1 MSFDH
6 LGVAGLIPLAIWIL
20 LSGLDDLF
28 ISLVFCLTR
37 PRSRILPAEA
47 ELAGAAERRIAI
59 FVPLWQ
65 EHRVIEKMLERNL
78 SVIRYQ
84 DFDIFVGVYPNDE
97 ATVRAVS
104 QVARL
109 HPRVHLAYCGRPGPT
124 SKGDCLNWIFK
135 GMRTF
140 EEETGERFEIVTTH
154 DAEDLI
160 HPDSLRLIN
169 WFSRRYDMVQ
179 VPVLPLPTPFRQ
191 FTHGIYCD
199 EFAEFQTKD
208 IPVRQRL
215 GGFLPS
221 NGVGTGYSRAA
232 LERLAV
238 QRQGRI
244 FAPECLT
251 EDYENGYCLHALG
264 CRQIFVPVHFE
275 GGEPRATREYFPR
288 TLRSAIRQRSRWVAG
303 IVLQGWERQGWRG
316 PRGQTYWFCRDRKG
330 LVGNLLAPLAN
341 LLFFGGMVHYGLV
354 RRGFAQWHPGYDLPP
369 WLALFCAATLWL
381 AMTQVGL
388 RTWCCARIYGWPF
401 ACGVPLRMLWANVL
415 NSAATA
421 GAIGQYWKA
430 RRNRRTL
437 EWLKTDHVY
446 PAQMAPQTSRPRL
459 GEILVKMRCV
469 SMEELEEALANRAPG
484 VRIGEHLIISQRITE
499 ENLYQALSSQAGI
512 PLGMPE
518 LGEVNPL
525 VTRLLPVALAR
536 RANVIP
542 YRVSGG
548 ELHLVTPEVP
558 SRRIAEELAA
568 ASGMG
573 VRFRLVRPPEFLALA
588 QLYLPG
594 GPLPE

>member
-1 MSFDH
+1 MWLDH
-6 LGVAGLIPLAIWIL
+6 LALAGLVPLAIWIL

-28 ISLVFCLTR
+28 ISFIFCLTR
-37 PRSRILPAEA
+37 QRRGLLPSEA
-47 ELAGAAERRIAI
+47 DLSGASERPIAI
-59 FVPLWQ
+59 FVPLWK

-84 DFDIFVGVYPNDE
+84 NYDVFVGVYPNDD
-97 ATVRAVS
+97 ATLRAVH

-109 HPRVHLAYCGRPGPT
+109 HPHVHVTLCGRPGPT
-124 SKGDCLNWIFK
+124 SKGDCLNWIYK
-135 GMRTF
+135 GMQKF
-140 EEETGERFEIVTTH
+140 EADSCKRFEIVTTH

-169 WFSRRYDMVQ
+169 WFCSRYDMVQ
-179 VPVLPLPTPFRQ
+179 VPVLPLPTPFWE
-191 FTHGIYCD
+191 FTHGLYCD

-208 IPVRQRL
+208 IPIRRRL

-232 LERLAV
+232 LERLAA

-264 CRQIFVPVHFE
+264 CRQIFVPIHFE
-275 GGEPRATREYFPR
+275 AGSPTATREYFPR

-303 IVLQGWERQGWRG
+303 IVLQGWERQGWHG

-330 LVGNLLAPLAN
+330 LVGNLVAPITNLVFLAGLAGWVTAPHWMEH
-341 LLFFGGMVHYGLV
+341 LLV
-354 RRGFAQWHPGYDLPP
+354 RISLPP
-369 WLALFCAATLWL
+369 WTAFFWLLTLAIAI
-381 AMTQVGL
+381 TQIAL
-388 RTWCCARIYGWPF
+388 RTWCCAQIYGWPF
-401 ACGVPLRMLWANVL
+401 ALGVPLRMLWGNLV

-421 GAIGQYWKA
+421 GALGQYWQA
-430 RRNRRTL
+430 RRRNKTL

-446 PAQMAPQTSRPRL
+446 PTQVAPEAERPRL

-469 SMEELEEALANRAPG
+469 SMEELEEALESRKPG
-484 VRIGEHLIISQRITE
+484 VRIGEHLVYSQRITE

-512 PLGMPE
+512 PLGLPE
-518 LGEVNPL
+518 LDEVNPL
-525 VTRLLPVALAR
+525 VTRLLPAALAR
-536 RANVIP
+536 RCNVLP

-548 ELHLVTPEVP
+548 ELHLLTTEVP
-558 SRRIAEELAA
+558 SGDLAAELRA
-568 ASGMG
+568 ASGLD
-573 VRFRLVRPPEFLALA
+573 VRFRLVRLTDFKAL
-588 QLYLPG
+588 QSKYLHG
-594 GPLPE
+594 